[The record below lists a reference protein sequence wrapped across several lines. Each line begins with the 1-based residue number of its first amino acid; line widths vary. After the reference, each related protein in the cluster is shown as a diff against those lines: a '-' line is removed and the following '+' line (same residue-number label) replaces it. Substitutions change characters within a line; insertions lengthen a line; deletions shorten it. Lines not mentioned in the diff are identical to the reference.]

1 MTVDRTRLPDP
12 LGYYEAQGLTF
23 RERRGKWRTAGCPFH
38 GSSDSLRVNTESGA
52 FICMA
57 GCGAR
62 GGDVLAFHRAIHG
75 VDFVPACRELGAWI
89 DDGKPEPKHS
99 RPAPFSARDALRV
112 LRHDAVLTAVA
123 AANVAYGV
131 ILSDADRSGLLKAA
145 ARIQYVVEVAA

>member
-1 MTVDRTRLPDP
+1 MTLDRTRLPDP

-62 GGDVLAFHRAIHG
+62 GGDVLAFR
-75 VDFVPACRELGAWI
+75 
-89 DDGKPEPKHS
+89 
-99 RPAPFSARDALRV
+99 SARWNDGGSG
-112 LRHDAVLTAVA
+112 AVIV
-123 AANVAYGV
+123 
-131 ILSDADRSGLLKAA
+131 LLKGG
-145 ARIQYVVEVAA
+145 R